1 MAKRKDDYGYLF
13 KTRKVS
19 TKEARRVG
27 ERLGID
33 WEIIPIEQFRMG
45 LEVEQEHDDLVG
57 DNVNDWGRIAIAHI
71 LEVPDYYTKLRKYV
85 DPN

>member
-1 MAKRKDDYGYLF
+1 MAKKLF
-13 KTRKVS
+13 KTRKIS
-19 TKEARRVG
+19 KSEARKIG

-33 WEIIPIEQFRMG
+33 WDTIDIEQFRIG
-45 LEVEQEHDDLVG
+45 LEVEQEHSDMVG
-57 DNVNDWGRIAIAHI
+57 DNAHDWGRIAIAHI